1 MTHGALGLTGNLAP
15 KEAVAGLMGDVHFL
29 PYPYSYRCPFG
40 LGGAAGHMASSTY
53 IEQLLDDPNS
63 GITWPAGMILEVV
76 QGEGGVIPAP
86 DAWLREIRRITH
98 ERAIPLIV
106 DEVQTG
112 LGRTGRLYAFEHA
125 GISPDVVVLSKAIG
139 GGLPLSVVV
148 YDAILDRWA
157 PGAHAGTFRGN
168 QMAMAAGIAT
178 LRFIRENRLDEHA
191 REWGEQLLAYLGDI
205 QRESRSIGDVRGRGL
220 MLGVEVVDRDRPA
233 ERQGCYAPS
242 PAMARRIQAE
252 SLRRGLIVVLGGR
265 QGSVVRFLPPLI
277 VSYEQITQIAAIF
290 REAVKTA
297 EDGA

>member
-1 MTHGALGLTGNLAP
+1 
-15 KEAVAGLMGDVHFL
+15 
-29 PYPYSYRCPFG
+29 
-40 LGGAAGHMASSTY
+40 
-53 IEQLLDDPNS
+53 
-63 GITWPAGMILEVV
+63 MILKVV

-220 MLGVEVVDRDRPA
+220 MLSVEVVDRDLPA

-277 VSYEQITQIAAIF
+277 VSHEQITQIAAIF